1 MMSKPKSYEQTLKDL
16 DEAED
21 STPAESQMPIHNDEG
36 QQIGYR
42 GTESG
47 EEVLLPRPDD
57 EE

>member
-1 MMSKPKSYEQTLKDL
+1 MKDL